1 MEIAYLDHDNVID
14 VQLQADREPV
24 DLSKVTQ
31 MDLVFD
37 DVVIS
42 SKDYPGVFDWTVGS
56 GLVRIR
62 LYGMQLERRY
72 YDAKLIVYDD
82 STPHGIVWGVIPIL
96 VR

>member
-1 MEIAYLDHDNVID
+1 METVYLDHDNVID
-14 VQLQADREPV
+14 LQLLEDNTPV
-24 DLSKVTQ
+24 DLGGVTR

-42 SKDYPGVFDWTVGS
+42 SEDYPEVFDWTVGD
-56 GLVRIR
+56 GIVRIK
-62 LYGMQLERRY
+62 LYGMSLERRY

-82 STPHGIVWGVIPIL
+82 STPHGIVWGIVPIL

>member
-42 SKDYPGVFDWTVGS
+42 SKDYPGVFDWTVGG

-82 STPHGIVWGVIPIL
+82 STPHGIVWGIIPIL